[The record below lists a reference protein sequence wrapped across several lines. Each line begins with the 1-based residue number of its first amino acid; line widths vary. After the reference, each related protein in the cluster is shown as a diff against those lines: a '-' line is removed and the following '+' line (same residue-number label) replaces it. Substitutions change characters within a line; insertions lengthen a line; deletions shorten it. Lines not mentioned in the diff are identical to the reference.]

1 MNSKKKKLQR
11 KLQKQSQKKS
21 QKKSVNIDIDVPKST
36 QDIMLKMI
44 KKQNRL
50 LIWQIARKYNW
61 DYQELIDLINRKG
74 ANKIII

>member
-11 KLQKQSQKKS
+11 KLQKQSQK
-21 QKKSVNIDIDVPKST
+21 QSVNIDIDVPKST

>member
-11 KLQKQSQKKS
+11 KLQKQSQK
-21 QKKSVNIDIDVPKST
+21 QSVNIDIDVPKST

-50 LIWQIARKYNW
+50 LIRQIARKYNW
-61 DYQELIDLINRKG
+61 DYQELIELVNKKG

>member
-1 MNSKKKKLQR
+1 
-11 KLQKQSQKKS
+11 
-21 QKKSVNIDIDVPKST
+21 
-36 QDIMLKMI
+36 MLKMI